1 MCPKYQLTRFYKS
14 SSQYQTLIKNRLAN
28 SNNMQYY
35 QVYTVYANTNMAGTR
50 IVCPIYTVNLG
61 GARSDLVA

>member
-1 MCPKYQLTRFYKS
+1 MIVLVPNTDKIDLV
-14 SSQYQTLIKNRLAN
+14 N
-28 SNNMQYY
+28 SNNIQYY
-35 QVYTVYANTNMAGTR
+35 QVYNKYANTNMAGTR